1 MNPAIL
7 FVLII
12 CVRTISITFGSLRN
26 IYRLKKQIMVVIGT
40 SAIEVALWLVI
51 ISKALEQIRSEPFYA
66 VIYGIGFAIGSV
78 FGVLIEKNIPLGN
91 AQVIFFAPKDL
102 GLAEVIHRNGFA
114 ATTLEGHGLKENI
127 DVVFCYVQ
135 KREVRH
141 LQEILPQDERLFYT
155 IDYGIKSSK
164 LTRFM

>member
-7 FVLII
+7 FILII
-12 CVRTISITFGSLRN
+12 CVRTISITFGSLRD

-40 SAIEVALWLVI
+40 SAIEVSLWLVI

-78 FGVLIEKNIPLGN
+78 LGVLVERNIPLGN

-102 GLAEVIHRNGFA
+102 ALAEVIHQNGFA
-114 ATTLEGHGLKENI
+114 ATTIKGHGLKENI

-141 LQEILPQDERLFYT
+141 LQDILPQDERLFYT
-155 IDYGIKSSK
+155 MDYGIKSSK